1 MKMVSMG
8 SKKKAYR
15 SIKLAAAAAGMPYM
29 TLYMRLRAGDKP
41 ATAVSKPVRVYK
53 HKESV

>member
-15 SIKLAAAAAGMPYM
+15 SIKLAAEAHDISYM
-29 TLYMRLRAGDKP
+29 TAYMRIRAGLPVAK
-41 ATAVSKPVRVYK
+41 ALKQPVRAYSK
-53 HKESV
+53 AT